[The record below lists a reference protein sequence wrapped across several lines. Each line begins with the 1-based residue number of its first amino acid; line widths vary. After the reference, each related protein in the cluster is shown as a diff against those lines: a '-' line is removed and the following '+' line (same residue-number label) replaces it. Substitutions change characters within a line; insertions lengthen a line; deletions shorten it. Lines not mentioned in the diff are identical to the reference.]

1 MNVIDGL
8 FLYEI
13 VLLVLGALMFLVLLY
28 SFFSA
33 WKAGKSVVSLFPFFA
48 ISLVMIGYPSIKSI
62 DISSTE
68 VKIEKESAELE
79 QNPTDNA
86 ARQSLTNDV
95 ANLASRP
102 LKNPTVNTTLAR
114 AQLALGNTTAAQ
126 QNIEKA
132 LQASPNSAAVV
143 QLKNRI
149 DLESKLPAL
158 TQAVQQDSHNA
169 DAKIKLQQT
178 ITDIN
183 AKPVANPETMVN
195 IAKAQSAL
203 GDNVQAQLNVDKALK
218 VNPANMSAIQLKK
231 NIALAQHQ

>member
-1 MNVIDGL
+1 MKVFDGL

-28 SFFSA
+28 SFVSG

-62 DISSTE
+62 DISSAE
-68 VKIEKESAELE
+68 LKIEKESAELE

-86 ARQSLTNDV
+86 TRQALSSDV
-95 ANLASRP
+95 ATLSSRP
-102 LKNPTVNTTLAR
+102 LKDPTVNTTLAR

-126 QNIEKA
+126 QNVEKA
-132 LQASPNSAAVV
+132 LQASPNLAVAV

-149 DLESKLPAL
+149 DLENKLPAL
-158 TQAVQQDSHNA
+158 THAVQQDANNTE
-169 DAKIKLQQT
+169 AKTKLQQAV
-178 ITDIN
+178 TDIN

-195 IAKAQSAL
+195 IAQAQSAL
-203 GDNVQAQLNVDKALK
+203 GDNAKAQASVDKALK
-218 VNPANMSAIQLKK
+218 VNPENTKALQLKK